1 MGETTTTTLKVTAS
15 NGDKLIR
22 VQIMTKAAAQSVSG
36 SDMNLPVAAQSHP
49 ASSSLPGLASVIP
62 DVEAGTLAVSFS
74 DCGDAS
80 TDVVVKDVVP
90 ETIAAGS
97 TTTITGSGSLK
108 KDITGGSY
116 DMRMT
121 GVLSS
126 VLVKNCNGDA
136 SKANTC
142 DIVAPLLG
150 KVGTIAYQPVA
161 FPIKAGDI
169 SGVPKVAVTLRAGL
183 PASLETTTT
192 TLKVTASNGDKLICV
207 QIMTKAAAQ
216 SVSGSM
222 APALPLVS
230 MPSVPSISMPPA
242 KAIEDIVCKVA
253 EQKWIEDKATG
264 AICSAV
270 TKELPIPN
278 CQSTLEKMWDKIVTM
293 CPRGLAVEAG
303 TLAVS
308 FSDCGDTST
317 DAVVKDVV
325 PKTITA
331 GSTTTITGSGSLKKD
346 ITGGSYDMRM
356 TGVLSSVLVKNC
368 NGDASKANTCDIVA
382 PLLGKVGTIAY
393 QPVAF
398 PIKAGDISGVP
409 KVAVTLKA
417 GLPASLETTTTTLK
431 VTASNGDKLSVCR
444 S

>member
-1 MGETTTTTLKVTAS
+1 MG
-15 NGDKLIR
+15 
-22 VQIMTKAAAQSVSG
+22 
-36 SDMNLPVAAQSHP
+36 
-49 ASSSLPGLASVIP
+49 
-62 DVEAGTLAVSFS
+62 
-74 DCGDAS
+74 
-80 TDVVVKDVVP
+80 
-90 ETIAAGS
+90 
-97 TTTITGSGSLK
+97 
-108 KDITGGSY
+108 
-116 DMRMT
+116 
-121 GVLSS
+121 
-126 VLVKNCNGDA
+126 
-136 SKANTC
+136 
-142 DIVAPLLG
+142 
-150 KVGTIAYQPVA
+150 
-161 FPIKAGDI
+161 
-169 SGVPKVAVTLRAGL
+169 
-183 PASLETTTT
+183 
-192 TLKVTASNGDKLICV
+192 
-207 QIMTKAAAQ
+207 
-216 SVSGSM
+216 
-222 APALPLVS
+222 
-230 MPSVPSISMPPA
+230 ISMPPA

-264 AICSAV
+264 AICSAI

-278 CQSTLEKMWDKIVTM
+278 CQGMLEKMWDKIVTM

-308 FSDCGDTST
+308 FSDCGDAST

-346 ITGGSYDMRM
+346 ITGGSYEMRM

-431 VTASNGDKLSVCR
+431 VTASNGDKLICVQIMTKAAAQSVSGSDTNLLVAVQSHPASSSLPGLASAVPQVEAGTLAVSFNDCGDA
-444 S
+444 STDAVVKDVVPKTITAGVTTTITGSGSLKKDIAGGSFD

>member
-1 MGETTTTTLKVTAS
+1 MG
-15 NGDKLIR
+15 
-22 VQIMTKAAAQSVSG
+22 
-36 SDMNLPVAAQSHP
+36 
-49 ASSSLPGLASVIP
+49 
-62 DVEAGTLAVSFS
+62 
-74 DCGDAS
+74 
-80 TDVVVKDVVP
+80 
-90 ETIAAGS
+90 
-97 TTTITGSGSLK
+97 
-108 KDITGGSY
+108 
-116 DMRMT
+116 
-121 GVLSS
+121 
-126 VLVKNCNGDA
+126 
-136 SKANTC
+136 
-142 DIVAPLLG
+142 
-150 KVGTIAYQPVA
+150 GTIAYQPVA

-216 SVSGSM
+216 SVWGSDM
-222 APALPLVS
+222 NLPVAAQSHPASSSLP
-230 MPSVPSISMPPA
+230 
-242 KAIEDIVCKVA
+242 
-253 EQKWIEDKATG
+253 
-264 AICSAV
+264 
-270 TKELPIPN
+270 
-278 CQSTLEKMWDKIVTM
+278 
-293 CPRGLAVEAG
+293 GLASVIPDVEAG

-308 FSDCGDTST
+308 FSDCGDAST

-346 ITGGSYDMRM
+346 IAGGSYDMRM
-356 TGVLSSVLVKNC
+356 TGVLSSVLAKNC

-431 VTASNGDKLSVCR
+431 VTASNGDKLICVQIMTKAAAQSVSGSIAPALPLVSMPSVPSISMPPAKAIEDIVCKVAEQKWIEEKATGAIC
-444 S
+444 SA